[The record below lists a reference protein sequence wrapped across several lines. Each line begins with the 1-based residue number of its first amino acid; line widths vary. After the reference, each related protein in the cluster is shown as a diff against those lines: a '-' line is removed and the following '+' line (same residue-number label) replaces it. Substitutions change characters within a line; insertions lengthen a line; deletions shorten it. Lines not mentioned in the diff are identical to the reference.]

1 MSRFQNLVRWRLKI
15 KWDIF
20 IVFCHFF
27 GLSKNIFDER
37 SSFEHSGVPFMNIS
51 ALTHYVSSMN
61 ISASCKSSKNT
72 AGGIKKKK
80 KTSQICL
87 SNPVLPCDIMR
98 DSRALYSYPSG
109 SVSSNETENL
119 SVDNCTNPVL
129 LLFSIVICF
138 HSPLKLR
145 PPFTLSVSLITCCK
159 FPFFSFLF
167 SILFCF
173 DRIKS
178 NLAQSSMQ

>member
-1 MSRFQNLVRWRLKI
+1 MR
-15 KWDIF
+15 
-20 IVFCHFF
+20 HFHSI
-27 GLSKNIFDER
+27 LSFLWPQQKHIWWKVDR
-37 SSFEHSGVPFMNIS
+37 SSTVGSLSWTLVLWLITCLRWILARLVKAAKTLLEES
-51 ALTHYVSSMN
+51 
-61 ISASCKSSKNT
+61 
-72 AGGIKKKK
+72 KKK

-98 DSRALYSYPSG
+98 DSRALYGYPSG

-159 FPFFSFLF
+159 FPFFSFFHFVLF
-167 SILFCF
+167 WQ
-173 DRIKS
+173 D
-178 NLAQSSMQ
+178 

>member
-51 ALTHYVSSMN
+51 ALTHYVSSIN

-80 KTSQICL
+80 PRKSACQIL
-87 SNPVLPCDIMR
+87 FSRVISWETAAHFTAIPAAQFPLMR
-98 DSRALYSYPSG
+98 LRIF
-109 SVSSNETENL
+109 VRIIWEL

-145 PPFTLSVSLITCCK
+145 PPFTPSVSLITCCK
-159 FPFFSFLF
+159 FPFFSFFHFVLF
-167 SILFCF
+167 WQ
-173 DRIKS
+173 D
-178 NLAQSSMQ
+178 

>member
-80 KTSQICL
+80 KPRKSACQIL
-87 SNPVLPCDIMR
+87 FSRVISWETAAHFTAIPAAQFPLMRLRIWVLII
-98 DSRALYSYPSG
+98 
-109 SVSSNETENL
+109 VQIQ
-119 SVDNCTNPVL
+119 

-145 PPFTLSVSLITCCK
+145 PPFTPSVSLITCCK